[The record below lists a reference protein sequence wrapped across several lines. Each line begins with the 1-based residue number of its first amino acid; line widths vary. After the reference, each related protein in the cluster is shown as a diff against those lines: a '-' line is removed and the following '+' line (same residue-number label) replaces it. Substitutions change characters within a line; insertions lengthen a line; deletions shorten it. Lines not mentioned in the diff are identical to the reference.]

1 MTTSAENRL
10 DELTLKPVP
19 LEELVDRDALGELV
33 GSFYEL
39 FRVPLR
45 IFSSSGLLVEASHEP
60 AIYRYLSE
68 FSSGKQLVYEMIEQV
83 KSLQPPLGTDASY
96 DCFTGAAYRVSS
108 IGHDG
113 RQIGRIVLGPYLPPT
128 LKQVPKQLLEL
139 QGPDPQR
146 VKELLAA
153 MPRARSSTVAQIAA
167 HLQRNL
173 DLILFSGHKALLTSS
188 MHLASVRESYRDLEE
203 KNDKLQEAYDQLREL
218 DRLKSN
224 FLATVSHELRTPLT
238 SIIGFS
244 EMLGEGIGGPLTPD
258 QREFVTTIHE
268 KGQQLLELISDLLD
282 LSKLESGSIPLK
294 WAPVELGELVDDI
307 LKTLTPQ
314 ARKAGIAM
322 NGEVPRDLPV
332 MWADP
337 GRLRQVFLN
346 LVGNA
351 LKFTPEGGSVTVTAA
366 PTTMGFSAEET
377 EGAVLFSGTRSAVE
391 VVVADTGEG
400 VPDSAK
406 SKIFE
411 AFYQVDSGSTRQVT
425 GTGLG
430 LSIVKRLVDAHRGTI
445 CVTDNPGGGAAFVL
459 QLPLGNPPSS

>member
-1 MTTSAENRL
+1 MTVPFDNRL

-19 LEELVDRDALGELV
+19 LEELVDREALGELV

-45 IFSSSGLLVEASHEP
+45 IFSSNGLMVEASHEP

-68 FSSGKQLVYEMIEQV
+68 FAPGKRLVYQMIEQV
-83 KSLQPPLGTDASY
+83 KALSPPLGSDAAY
-96 DCFTGAAYRVSS
+96 ECFTGAAYRVSS

-128 LKQVPKQLLEL
+128 LKQVPRPLLEL
-139 QGPDPQR
+139 DGPDPQR

-153 MPRARSSTVAQIAA
+153 MPRARSSTVAQIAN

-203 KNDKLQEAYDQLREL
+203 KNNKLQEAYDQLREL

-244 EMLGEGIGGPLTPD
+244 EMLGEGIGGALTDD
-258 QREFVTTIHE
+258 QREFVSTIYE
-268 KGQQLLELISDLLD
+268 KGQQLLELITDLLD

-294 WAPVELGELVDDI
+294 CSHVALRELVEDVY
-307 LKTLTPQ
+307 KTLTPQ

-322 NGEVPRDLPV
+322 EYDVPAALPTL
-332 MWADP
+332 WAD
-337 GRLRQVFLN
+337 GVRLRQVLLN

-351 LKFTPEGGSVTVTAA
+351 IKFTPDGGRVTLTAVESTFGIA
-366 PTTMGFSAEET
+366 PEET
-377 EGAVLFSGTRSAVE
+377 EGAVLFAGTRPALTVT
-391 VVVADTGEG
+391 VADTGEG
-400 VPDSAK
+400 VPDSSK
-406 SKIFE
+406 SKIFD

-430 LSIVKRLVDAHRGTI
+430 LSIVKRLVDAHKGSINVR
-445 CVTDNPGGGAAFVL
+445 DNVGAGAVFVL
-459 QLPLGNPPSS
+459 QLPLGHPPTS